1 MAASIHQDAQ
11 LAEFL
16 AKAIHQDNLRLFV
29 QPQISI
35 SSGKTVGGEVLLRIP
50 SPLLFEKDVL
60 ETQSQNNYDFSSVSV
75 NQWIQTALN
84 QGLIHPLSE
93 WLVKNV
99 LKMLEEKNALSR
111 TNVPLAVNMPPEM
124 INKDFLNF
132 IEECF
137 AKYNSVDPSQICI
150 EITEFPKAKNLDLLN
165 FNIQNLRAMGIRV
178 ILDDFGSGYATMN
191 YLVELLVDAVKI
203 DQSFIQKAPYSSSAR
218 AVLKCLIELAKEMDL
233 EVICEGVETFEQLM
247 LIQNLKCDII
257 QGFLVS
263 EPIPFHQFW
272 LDLEKGLKPILH

>member
-35 SSGKTVGGEVLLRIP
+35 SSGKTVGGEVLLRILF
-50 SPLLFEKDVL
+50 SSSFEKDVL

-99 LKMLEEKNALSR
+99 LKMLEEK
-111 TNVPLAVNMPPEM
+111 
-124 INKDFLNF
+124 K
-132 IEECF
+132 
-137 AKYNSVDPSQICI
+137 
-150 EITEFPKAKNLDLLN
+150 
-165 FNIQNLRAMGIRV
+165 
-178 ILDDFGSGYATMN
+178 
-191 YLVELLVDAVKI
+191 
-203 DQSFIQKAPYSSSAR
+203 
-218 AVLKCLIELAKEMDL
+218 
-233 EVICEGVETFEQLM
+233 M
-247 LIQNLKCDII
+247 L
-257 QGFLVS
+257 
-263 EPIPFHQFW
+263 
-272 LDLEKGLKPILH
+272 